1 MPEGCITGKRACEKM
16 SMENHIIDL
25 LSYDKYIVSFSGE
38 KDSTATFLYL
48 LEHGVPVD
56 RIELWHQEID
66 GREKTFF
73 DWEITPD
80 YCRRFAE
87 AFGVAIYFQW
97 KEGGFYR
104 ELVRKNS
111 FTAPNCFEL
120 PGGGI
125 DRTGGQRGKL
135 STRCKFPQCSPDL
148 KVRWCSSYLKI
159 DVCSS
164 AIINQQRFRDIRTL
178 VLSGERGEESVA
190 RAKYKIFE
198 SDRAYLRNG
207 KCFIRHVDRFRP
219 IRDWKEQQVWDII
232 KRYRIRVH
240 PCYYMGWG
248 RCSCKFCIFGN
259 KNQFASAA
267 SISPE
272 QISRIIKLER
282 DFGYTLKRNLS
293 LPELIAM
300 GCVYKNITPELQCLA
315 TSYNYDQAIILSV
328 TEEWTLPSGVFGEN
342 CGAA

>member
-1 MPEGCITGKRACEKM
+1 MNMG
-16 SMENHIIDL
+16 NHIIDL
-25 LSYDKYIVSFSGE
+25 FSYDKYIVSFSGG

-48 LEHGVPVD
+48 LDHGVPTD

-87 AFGVAIYFQW
+87 AFVVAIYFQW

-104 ELVRKNS
+104 ELMRENS

-135 STRCKFPQCSPDL
+135 FTRCKFPQCSPDL

-164 AIINQQRFRDIRTL
+164 AIINQQRFRGIRTL
-178 VLSGERGEESVA
+178 VLSGERGEESAA
-190 RAKYKIFE
+190 RAKYNIFE
-198 SDRAYLRNG
+198 PDRADLRNG
-207 KCFIRHVDRFRP
+207 RQFTGMSIDSVLSGIGKNNKC
-219 IRDWKEQQVWDII
+219 
-232 KRYRIRVH
+232 
-240 PCYYMGWG
+240 G
-248 RCSCKFCIFGN
+248 
-259 KNQFASAA
+259 
-267 SISPE
+267 
-272 QISRIIKLER
+272 
-282 DFGYTLKRNLS
+282 TL
-293 LPELIAM
+293 
-300 GCVYKNITPELQCLA
+300 
-315 TSYNYDQAIILSV
+315 
-328 TEEWTLPSGVFGEN
+328 
-342 CGAA
+342 